1 MRKLLIIGTDIFNAS
16 WVKDRWLEQK
26 VSQKKL
32 NKFYTN
38 IADSLWEKEMNEQ
51 KKLPRP
57 SPGLTFK
64 VRIANNA
71 IFLRTGEY
79 PDGTLGEI
87 FIDMYK
93 EGAGY
98 KAILGS
104 FSTTI
109 SWLLQ
114 YGVPLEKLLDKFQYT
129 RFEPAGVVTGDE
141 EIKMCTSILDY
152 VFRRLAITY
161 LKKYELGNVQQE
173 APIVA
178 DSELPSFIED
188 IVVPEWDM
196 LKGPKP
202 DIETYT
208 ANGGIIGFRP
218 VGWKAKEFLD
228 YCRKHAKQETTL
240 HGQYTLDF
248 TDDSIVVFNGEEST
262 SVVEAIERLFLHY
275 YNMPLD
281 LGDL

>member
-1 MRKLLIIGTDIFNAS
+1 
-16 WVKDRWLEQK
+16 
-26 VSQKKL
+26 
-32 NKFYTN
+32 
-38 IADSLWEKEMNEQ
+38 MNEQ

-57 SPGLTFK
+57 SSGLTFK

-161 LKKYELGNVQQE
+161 LKRYELGNVQKKE
-173 APIVA
+173 TDHALLRHRALASEIPYFVEDMVAP
-178 DSELPSFIED
+178 EG
-188 IVVPEWDM
+188 DM

-208 ANGGIIGFRP
+208 ARGGIIGFRP
-218 VGWKAKEFLD
+218 VGWKAKEFLA

-240 HGQYTLDF
+240 HGEYTLDF
-248 TDDSIVVFNGEEST
+248 TDDSIVVFNGEESA
-262 SVVEAIERLFLHY
+262 SVVEAVKRLFLHY
-275 YNMPLD
+275 YNKTLD